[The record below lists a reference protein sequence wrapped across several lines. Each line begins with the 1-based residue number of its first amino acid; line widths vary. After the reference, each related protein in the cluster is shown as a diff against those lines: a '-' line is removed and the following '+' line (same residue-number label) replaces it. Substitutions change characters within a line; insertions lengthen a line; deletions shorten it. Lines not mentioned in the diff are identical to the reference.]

1 MKKNRASGKKK
12 SSLERAKEV
21 FRIEA
26 EAILALAKRLDA
38 NFTRA
43 IDLICNAKGRVV
55 LTGMGKAGLIA
66 QKISATL
73 SSLGTPS
80 LWLHPAEALHGD
92 LGKVTRDDIVIAIS
106 SSGETEE
113 ITRLLPLIKKMGA
126 KLIAFT
132 GNLKS
137 SLAKYADVVLDIS
150 VEKEA
155 CPLGL
160 APTAST
166 TAILAMGD
174 ALAVALL
181 EKKSF
186 RKEDFAFLH
195 PAGTL
200 GKRLLLRVEDIMRT
214 GEANPLVSENS
225 LVKDVLLAIT
235 RSRAGSATVI
245 DKNRRLT
252 GIFTDGDL
260 RRHIEDAP
268 SLLNRRVREVMT
280 RAPKAIKKGR
290 LAEEAFKILEEHRID
305 EIPVVDDEN
314 RPIGLVDVQDLLKA
328 GIV

>member
-1 MKKNRASGKKK
+1 MKKID
-12 SSLERAKEV
+12 SLERAKKV
-21 FRIEA
+21 FQIEA
-26 EAILALAKRLDA
+26 KAILDLAKRLDK
-38 NFTRA
+38 NFLEA
-43 IDLICNAKGRVV
+43 VELVSNCKGRIV

-92 LGKVTRDDIVIAIS
+92 LGKVTSEDIVIAIS
-106 SSGETEE
+106 TSGETEE
-113 ITRLLPLIKKMGA
+113 ITKLLPLIKKIGT

-137 SLAKYADVVLDIS
+137 NLAHYADVVLDVS

-174 ALAVALL
+174 ALAVAVL
-181 EKKSF
+181 EKKGF
-186 RKEDFAFLH
+186 KKEDFAFLH
-195 PAGTL
+195 PGGTL
-200 GKRLLLRVEDIMRT
+200 GKRLLLKVEDIMRK
-214 GEANPLVSENS
+214 GEAHPIVYEDTKI
-225 LVKDVLLAIT
+225 KDVLLEIT
-235 RSRAGSATVI
+235 KSRAGSATVV
-245 DKNRRLT
+245 DKDKKLV

-260 RRHIEDAP
+260 RRHIETEP
-268 SLLNRRVREVMT
+268 KLLEKKVKEVMT
-280 RAPKAIKKGR
+280 RAPKTIKKGR
-290 LAEEAFKILEEHRID
+290 LAEEALKILREYKID
-305 EIPVVDDEN
+305 EIPVVDEKN